1 MAKITSESAFEE
13 HIEDVLLNTH
23 GFISAKQEDYD
34 KTLCLRPDTVIS
46 FIRATQTKKWD
57 DYCKLIGDLDQARR
71 NLLKRIKEVVDKE
84 GTLHVLRKGFEVIGA
99 GHFDLCYFEPT
110 NPVAEESR
118 RLYKENL
125 LHLQRQV
132 KFSEADEKS
141 LDMGIFLN
149 GLPIFTIELKNQISG
164 QNVGHAMKQY
174 KDTRDPREPLFRFK
188 RCLAHFAVDNDLVY
202 VTTELAGSK
211 THFLPFNQGA
221 DGGAGNP
228 PCKVGYATSYL
239 WMEVWQKPRIL
250 DLIQRFIRVVDVLDD
265 KGKKTDKQR
274 QIFPRFH
281 QLTCVRELGADAQK
295 HGAGRRYLNQH
306 SAGSGKTNCI
316 AWLANSLATLHSSD
330 GKPVFSSVIV
340 ISDRRVIDRQ
350 LQRTLTQVIETKG
363 MLVNIAADDG
373 MTSKDLKAALEDGKR
388 IIVTTL
394 QKFGVIMDSMG
405 ELPGERFAVI
415 VDEAHS
421 SQAGQSAKAVQRVL
435 SYSSENEKKEEE
447 EKTVEDRI
455 LEELKHRGPQKNV
468 SHFAF
473 TATPKPETLQQ
484 FGTKH
489 ADGTYKPFSLYTM
502 RQAIE
507 EGFILDVLKNYA
519 TYDQYW
525 ALLKKVKDDP
535 EFDEVKAKSLLKQFV
550 SRHERTIAKKVA
562 IIVEHFL
569 ATVSD
574 KLAGNAKAMIV
585 TSSRLHAVRYRI
597 AVDAHLKS
605 INSPFKALVAFTDVV
620 KDSKDGKEYTEA
632 NMNGFP
638 EAATAD
644 RFESDDC
651 RFLIVASK
659 FQTGFDQPKL
669 IAMYVDKKL
678 GGVACVQTLSRLNR
692 TTAGKEETF
701 VLDFENS
708 AEDIEEGFQPFYDRV
723 TLSKETDPNQLY
735 NIRTDLEKFGIH
747 EAKDVE
753 AFAKLWFDKSKTDKQ
768 KLLLPLLHA
777 AVDPVARKW
786 LAEAEE
792 EQVDYKSK
800 ARDFVKLYSF
810 MSSLVSIN
818 DTGLEKLFV
827 FLRFLISKLPA
838 QKGELPTA
846 VLGMVDMEK
855 LAVRKNE
862 KKDIGLKRGETK
874 VDPLNYGGG
883 AELSEEER
891 QALSKIIDDLNT
903 RFNTSFTEDEI
914 MVIKQLEKKIGEDEA
929 LRQQLKN
936 GSRDAVE
943 ATFQQVA
950 KDAFQDVMNDNFKF
964 YKTVNDDEEMSKEFF
979 ARLFEWYVDGQ
990 KKSQAKKK

>member
-1 MAKITSESAFEE
+1 MAKITTEFAFEE
-13 HIEDVLLNTH
+13 HIEDILLNTH
-23 GFISAKQEDYD
+23 GYFSAKQEDYD
-34 KTLCLRPDTVIS
+34 KALCLRPETVIS

-71 NLLKRIKEVVDKE
+71 NVLKRIKEVVDRY
-84 GTLHVLRKGFEVIGA
+84 GTLHVLRKGVDDTTF

-118 RLYKENL
+118 RLYQENL
-125 LHLQRQV
+125 LHLQRQL

-141 LDMGIFLN
+141 LDMAIFLN
-149 GLPIFTIELKNQISG
+149 GLPIFTIEIKNQISG
-164 QNVGHAMKQY
+164 QNIGHALKQY
-174 KDTRDPREPLFRFK
+174 KGTRDPKEPLFRFK

-202 VTTELAGSK
+202 VTTELAGAK
-211 THFLPFNQGA
+211 TQFLPFNQGH

-281 QLTCVRELGADAQK
+281 QLTCVRELGADARK

-316 AWLANSLATLHSSD
+316 AWLANSLATLHTPD

-350 LQRTLTQVIETKG
+350 LQRTLKQVIETPG
-363 MLVNIAADDG
+363 MLVNIAADNG
-373 MTSKDLKAALEDGKR
+373 MTSKDLKTALEDGKR

-421 SQAGQSAKAVQRVL
+421 SQAGQSAKAVQKVL
-435 SYSSENEKKEEE
+435 SYSFDDEQKDEE

-489 ADGTYKPFSLYTM
+489 ADGSYKPFSLYTM

-535 EFDEVKAKSLLKQFV
+535 EFDQVKAKSLLKQFV

-562 IIVEHFL
+562 IIVDHFQ
-569 ATVSD
+569 ASVSD
-574 KLAGNAKAMIV
+574 KLGGKAKAMIV
-585 TSSRLHAVRYRI
+585 TSSRLHAVRYRLAI
-597 AVDAHLKS
+597 DARLKS
-605 INSPFKALVAFTDVV
+605 LGSPFKALVAFTDVV
-620 KDSKDGKEYTEA
+620 KDAKDGKEYTEA
-632 NMNGFP
+632 KMNGFP
-638 EAATAD
+638 ETATAD
-644 RFESDDC
+644 RFEGDDY

-669 IAMYVDKKL
+669 VAMYVDKKL

-692 TTAGKEETF
+692 TMAGKTETF
-701 VLDFENS
+701 VLDFENT
-708 AEDIEEGFQPFYDRV
+708 AEDIEKGFQPFYDRV
-723 TLSKETDPNQLY
+723 TLSRETDPNQLY
-735 NIRTDLEKFGIH
+735 NIRTDLDKFGIH
-747 EAKDVE
+747 QAVDVE
-753 AFAKLWFDKSKTDKQ
+753 AFAKQWFADKPK
-768 KLLLPLLHA
+768 LPLLHA
-777 AVDPVARKW
+777 TVDPVVEKW
-786 LAEAEE
+786 KAADEE

-800 ARDFVKLYSF
+800 ARDFVKLYAFISH
-810 MSSLVSIN
+810 LVPLR
-818 DTGLEKLFV
+818 DTGLEKLTV
-827 FLRFLISKLPA
+827 FLRFLLPKLPA
-838 QKGELPTA
+838 KKGELPLE

-855 LAVRKNE
+855 LAVRKND
-862 KKDIGLKRGETK
+862 KKDIALKRGETQ

-883 AELSEEER
+883 ATLTEEER
-891 QALSKIIDDLNT
+891 EALSQIIEDLNT

-929 LRQQLKN
+929 LQQQLKN
-936 GSRDAVE
+936 GSRHAVE

-950 KDAFQDVMNDNFKF
+950 KDAFEDLVNDNFKF
-964 YKTVNDDEEMSKEFF
+964 YKKVSEDDEVSTEFF
-979 ARLFEWYVDGQ
+979 ARLFEWYVEGRS
-990 KKSQAKKK
+990 KSHAKMERR

>member
-1 MAKITSESAFEE
+1 MPRITTEAAFEE
-13 HIEDVLLNTH
+13 HIEEVLLNQH
-23 GFISAKQEDYD
+23 GFFSAKQEDYD
-34 KTLCLRPDTVIS
+34 KALCLRPETVIS
-46 FIRATQTKKWD
+46 FIRATQTKKWA
-57 DYCKLIGDLDQARR
+57 DYCELIGDKAQATR
-71 NLLKRIKEVVDKE
+71 NLLKRIKDVVDKE
-84 GTLHVLRKGFEVIGA
+84 GTLHTLRKGFDIHGG

-118 RLYKENL
+118 RLYQENL
-125 LHLQRQV
+125 LHLQRQL
-132 KFSEADEKS
+132 KFSEQDEKS
-141 LDMGIFLN
+141 LDLGIFLN
-149 GLPIFTIELKNQISG
+149 GLPIFTIEVKNQISG
-164 QNVGHAMKQY
+164 QNVIHAMKQY
-174 KDTRDPREPLFRFK
+174 KDTRNPKEPLFRFK

-202 VTTELAGSK
+202 VTTELAGAK
-211 THFLPFNQGA
+211 TQFLPFNQGA

-239 WMEVWQKPRIL
+239 WQEIWQKPRIL

-295 HGAGRRYLNQH
+295 QGAGRRYLNQH

-316 AWLANSLATLHSSD
+316 AWLANSLATLHTPD
-330 GKPVFSSVIV
+330 GKPVFSSVVV

-350 LQRTLTQVIETKG
+350 LQRTLKQVIETPG

-373 MTSKDLKAALEDGKR
+373 MTSKDLKRALEDGKR

-421 SQAGQSAKAVQRVL
+421 SQAGQSARAVQKVL
-435 SYSSENEKKEEE
+435 SYSSEDEQKDEEE
-447 EKTVEDRI
+447 QTVEDRI

-468 SHFAF
+468 SYFAF

-484 FGTKH
+484 FGSKQP
-489 ADGTYKPFSLYTM
+489 DGSYRPFSLYTM

-535 EFDEVKAKSLLKQFV
+535 EFDGAKAKTLLKQFV

-562 IIVEHFL
+562 IIVQHFQ
-569 ATVSD
+569 ASVSN
-574 KLAGNAKAMIV
+574 KLGGKAKAMIV
-585 TSSRLHAVRYRI
+585 TSSRLHAVRYRL
-597 AVDAHLKS
+597 AVDAYLKS
-605 INSPFKALVAFTDVV
+605 IGSPFKALVAFTDTV
-620 KDSKDGKEYTEA
+620 KDAKDGKEYTEA
-632 NMNGFP
+632 KMNEFP

-644 RFESDDC
+644 RFEADEY

-669 IAMYVDKKL
+669 VAMYVDKKL
-678 GGVACVQTLSRLNR
+678 SGVACVQTLSRLNR
-692 TTAGKEETF
+692 TMAGKAETF

-708 AEDIEEGFQPFYDRV
+708 AEEIEKGFQPFYDRV
-723 TLSKETDPNQLY
+723 TLSKEIDPDQLY
-735 NIRTDLEKFGIH
+735 NIRTDLDKFGIH
-747 EAKDVE
+747 ETAEVE
-753 AFAKLWFDKSKTDKQ
+753 TFAELWFVDKPK
-768 KLLLPLLHA
+768 LPLLHA
-777 AVDPVARKW
+777 AVDPVAKKW

-792 EQVDYKSK
+792 EQVDYKSR
-800 ARDFVKLYSF
+800 ARDFVKLYAFISQ
-810 MSSLVSIN
+810 LVPCR
-818 DTGLEKLFV
+818 DTGLAKLYV
-827 FLRFLISKLPA
+827 FLRFLLPKLSA
-838 QKGELPTA
+838 KKGELPLE

-855 LAVRKNE
+855 LAVRKNA

-883 AELSEEER
+883 ANLTEEDR
-891 QALSKIIDDLNT
+891 QALSKIIEDLNS

-914 MVIKQLEKKIGEDEA
+914 MVIKQLEKKIGDDEA
-929 LRQQLKN
+929 LQQQLKN
-936 GSRDAVE
+936 GSRHAVE

-950 KDAFQDVMNDNFKF
+950 KDAFEDLVNDNFKF
-964 YKTVNDDEEMSKEFF
+964 YKKVSEDEEVSKEFF
-979 ARLFEWYVDGQ
+979 ARLFEWYVEGRS
-990 KKSQAKKK
+990 KSPAKRR

>member
-1 MAKITSESAFEE
+1 MPKITSEYAFEE
-13 HIEDVLLNTH
+13 HIEDVLINAH
-23 GFISAKQEDYD
+23 GFISAQQADYD
-34 KTLCLRPDTVIS
+34 KALCLRPETVIS
-46 FIRATQTKKWD
+46 FIRATQTKKWA
-57 DYCKLIGDLDQARR
+57 DYCELIGDKAQAAR

-84 GTLHVLRKGFEVIGA
+84 GTLHALRKGFDIIGS

-118 RLYKENL
+118 RLYQENL
-125 LHLQRQV
+125 LHIQRQL

-164 QNVGHAMKQY
+164 QNVEHAKKQY
-174 KDTRDPREPLFRFK
+174 KDTRDPKEPLFRFK

-211 THFLPFNQGA
+211 THFLPFNQGT

-228 PCKVGYATSYL
+228 PCKIGYATSYL

-281 QLTCVRELGADAQK
+281 QLTCVRELGADAQR

-316 AWLANSLATLHSSD
+316 AWLANSLATLHTPD

-373 MTSKDLKAALEDGKR
+373 MTSKDLKSALEDGKR

-435 SYSSENEKKEEE
+435 SYSSEDEQKDEE

-507 EGFILDVLKNYA
+507 EGFILDVLRNYA

-525 ALLKKVKDDP
+525 ALLKKVEDDP

-562 IIVEHFL
+562 IIVEHFQ
-569 ATVSD
+569 ASVSARLGG
-574 KLAGNAKAMIV
+574 KAKAMIV
-585 TSSRLHAVRYRI
+585 TSSRLHAVRYRL
-597 AVDAHLKS
+597 ALDAHLKS
-605 INSPFKALVAFTDVV
+605 VGSPFKALVAFTDTV

-632 NMNGFP
+632 KMNGFP

-644 RFESDDC
+644 RFEADEN

-669 IAMYVDKKL
+669 VAMYVDKKL
-678 GGVACVQTLSRLNR
+678 RGVACVQTLSRLNR
-692 TTAGKEETF
+692 TTMGKEETF

-708 AEDIEEGFQPFYDRV
+708 AEDIEKGFQPFYDRV

-747 EAKDVE
+747 EAPDVE
-753 AFAKLWFDKSKTDKQ
+753 AFAKQWFANKPK
-768 KLLLPLLHA
+768 LPLLHA
-777 AVDPVARKW
+777 AADPIAARW
-786 LAEAEE
+786 LAESEDA
-792 EQVDYKSK
+792 QVDYKSK

-810 MSSLVSIN
+810 MSSLVPLR

-827 FLRFLISKLPA
+827 FLRFLLPKLPA
-838 QKGELPTA
+838 RKGELPLE

-855 LAVRKNE
+855 LALRKNE
-862 KKDIGLKRGETK
+862 KTDISLKRGETV
-874 VDPLNYGGG
+874 VDPLNYGAG

-891 QALSKIIDDLNT
+891 QALSKIIVDLNA

-914 MVIKQLEKKIGEDEA
+914 MVIKQLEKKIGEDES

-936 GSRDAVE
+936 GSRHAVE

-950 KDAFQDVMNDNFKF
+950 KDAFQELVNDNFKF
-964 YKTVNDDEEMSKEFF
+964 YKKVSDDKEVSKEFF
-979 ARLFEWYVDGQ
+979 TRLFEWYLSSRSGSLAI
-990 KKSQAKKK
+990 KNNK

>member
-1 MAKITSESAFEE
+1 MAKITSEAAFEE

-34 KTLCLRPDTVIS
+34 KTLCLRPETVIS

-57 DYCKLIGDLDQARR
+57 DYCNLIGDLDQARR

-174 KDTRDPREPLFRFK
+174 KDTRDPKEPLFRFK

-202 VTTELAGSK
+202 VTTELAGAK

-447 EKTVEDRI
+447 EKTIEDRI

-753 AFAKLWFDKSKTDKQ
+753 AFANLWFDKSKTDKQ
-768 KLLLPLLHA
+768 KLPLLHA
-777 AVDPVARKW
+777 AVDPVVRKW

-964 YKTVNDDEEMSKEFF
+964 YKTVNDNEEMSKEFF

>member
-1 MAKITSESAFEE
+1 MAKITSEFAFEE
-13 HIEDVLLNTH
+13 HIEDVLLNQH
-23 GFISAKQEDYD
+23 GFFSARQEDYD
-34 KTLCLRPDTVIS
+34 KALCLRPETVIS
-46 FIRATQTKKWD
+46 YIRATQTKKWAA
-57 DYCKLIGDLDQARR
+57 YCELIGDLDQAKR

-84 GTLHVLRKGFEVIGA
+84 GTLHALRKGFDIMGS
-99 GHFDLCYFEPT
+99 GHFDLCFFEPT

-118 RLYKENL
+118 RLYQENL
-125 LHLQRQV
+125 LHLQRQL
-132 KFSEADEKS
+132 KFSEKDEKS
-141 LDMGIFLN
+141 LDMAIFLN
-149 GLPIFTIELKNQISG
+149 GLPIFTLELKNQISG
-164 QNVGHAMKQY
+164 QNVIHALKQY
-174 KDTRDPREPLFRFK
+174 KETRDPKEPLFRFK
-188 RCLAHFAVDNDLVY
+188 RCLAHFAVDNDLAY
-202 VTTELAGSK
+202 VATELAGAK
-211 THFLPFNQGA
+211 TQFLPFNQGA

-239 WMEVWQKPRIL
+239 WQEVWQKPRIL

-265 KGKKTDKQR
+265 KGKKTDRQR

-281 QLTCVRELGADAQK
+281 QLTCVRELGADAKK

-316 AWLANSLATLHSSD
+316 AWLANSLATLHAPD

-350 LQRTLTQVIETKG
+350 LQRTLKQVIETPG
-363 MLVNIAADDG
+363 MLVNIASDDG
-373 MTSKDLKAALEDGKR
+373 MTSRDLKRALEDGKR

-421 SQAGQSAKAVQRVL
+421 SQAGQSAKAVQKVL
-435 SYSSENEKKEEE
+435 AYSSEDEKKDEE

-455 LEELKHRGPQKNV
+455 LEELKTRGPQKNV

-484 FGTKH
+484 FGTKQK
-489 ADGTYKPFSLYTM
+489 DGTYKPFSLYTM

-535 EFDEVKAKSLLKQFV
+535 LCDEAKTKTLLKRFV
-550 SRHERTIAKKVA
+550 SGHERTIAKKVA
-562 IIVEHFL
+562 ILVEHFR
-569 ATVSD
+569 ASVGD
-574 KLAGNAKAMIV
+574 KLGGKAKAMIV
-585 TSSRLHAVRYRI
+585 TSSRLHAVRYRL
-597 AVDAHLKS
+597 AVDAYLKS
-605 INSPFKALVAFTDVV
+605 IGSPYKALVAFTDVV
-620 KDSKDGKEYTEA
+620 KDAKDGKEYTEA
-632 NMNGFP
+632 KMNGFP

-644 RFESDDC
+644 RFEADEY
-651 RFLIVASK
+651 RFLIVANK

-669 IAMYVDKKL
+669 VAMYVDKKL
-678 GGVACVQTLSRLNR
+678 SGVACVQTLSRLNR
-692 TTAGKEETF
+692 TIAGKDETF
-701 VLDFENS
+701 VLDFENG
-708 AEDIEEGFQPFYDRV
+708 AEDIEKAFQPFYDRV

-735 NIRTDLEKFGIH
+735 NIRTDLDKFGIH
-747 EAKDVE
+747 AAADVE
-753 AFAKLWFDKSKTDKQ
+753 AFSALWFAAKPK
-768 KLLLPLLHA
+768 LPLLHA
-777 AVDPVARKW
+777 AVDPVAAKW
-786 LAEAEE
+786 KAEDED

-800 ARDFVKLYSF
+800 ARDFVKLYAFLSH
-810 MSSLVSIN
+810 LVGMR

-827 FLRFLISKLPA
+827 FLRFLLPKLLA
-838 QKGELPTA
+838 KKGGLPLE

-855 LAVRKNE
+855 LAVRKND

-883 AELSEEER
+883 ATLTEEER
-891 QALSKIIDDLNT
+891 EALSKIIEDLNS
-903 RFNTSFTEDEI
+903 RFNTAFTEDEV

-929 LRQQLKN
+929 LQQQLKN
-936 GSRDAVE
+936 GSRHAVA

-950 KDAFQDVMNDNFKF
+950 KDAFEDLINENYKF
-964 YKTVNDDEEMSKEFF
+964 YKKVSDDDEVSKEFF
-979 ARLFEWYVDGQ
+979 ARLFEWYVEGRS
-990 KKSQAKKK
+990 KSAPKKKPSA

>member
-1 MAKITSESAFEE
+1 MAKIATEFAFEE
-13 HIEDVLLNTH
+13 HIEEVLLKSH
-23 GFISAKQEDYD
+23 GFFRAQQADYD
-34 KTLCLRPDTVIS
+34 KALCLRPETVIS

-71 NLLKRIKEVVDKE
+71 NVLKRIKEVVDKE
-84 GTLHVLRKGFEVIGA
+84 GTLHVLRKGVDDTTF

-118 RLYKENL
+118 RLYQENL
-125 LHLQRQV
+125 LHVQRQL

-164 QNVGHAMKQY
+164 QNISHAMKQY
-174 KDTRDPREPLFRFK
+174 KDTRDPKEPLFRFK

-202 VTTELAGSK
+202 VTTELAGAK
-211 THFLPFNQGA
+211 TLFLPFNQGA

-239 WMEVWQKPRIL
+239 WKDVWQKPRIL

-281 QLTCVRELGADAQK
+281 QLSCVRELCADARK
-295 HGAGRRYLNQH
+295 NGAGKRYLNQH

-316 AWLANSLATLHSSD
+316 AWLANSLATLHTPD

-350 LQRTLTQVIETKG
+350 LQRTLKQVIETPG

-373 MTSKDLKAALEDGKR
+373 MTSKDLKTALEDNKR

-394 QKFGVIMDSMG
+394 QKFGVIMDGMG

-421 SQAGQSAKAVQRVL
+421 SQAGQSARAVQKVL
-435 SYSSENEKKEEE
+435 SYSSEDEQKDEE

-507 EGFILDVLKNYA
+507 ENFILDVLKNYT

-535 EFDEVKAKSLLKQFV
+535 EFDGAKAKSLLKQFV

-562 IIVEHFL
+562 IIVDHFQ
-569 ATVSD
+569 ASVSD
-574 KLAGNAKAMIV
+574 KLGGKAKAMIV
-585 TSSRLHAVRYRI
+585 TSSRLHAVRYRLAI
-597 AVDAHLKS
+597 DARLKS
-605 INSPFKALVAFTDVV
+605 IGSPFKALVAFTDVV

-632 NMNGFP
+632 KMNGFP
-638 EAATAD
+638 ETATAD
-644 RFESDDC
+644 RFEGDDY

-669 IAMYVDKKL
+669 VAMYVDKKL

-692 TTAGKEETF
+692 TTAGKTETF
-701 VLDFENS
+701 VLDFENT
-708 AEDIEEGFQPFYDRV
+708 AEEIEKGFQPFYDRV

-735 NIRTDLEKFGIH
+735 NIRTDLDKFGIH
-747 EAKDVE
+747 EATDVE
-753 AFAKLWFDKSKTDKQ
+753 AFAKLWFADKPK
-768 KLLLPLLHA
+768 LPLLHA
-777 AVDPVARKW
+777 AIDPVAEKW
-786 LAEAEE
+786 KKEAEE
-792 EQVDYKSK
+792 DQVDYKSK
-800 ARDFVKLYSF
+800 ARDFVKLYAFISN
-810 MSSLVSIN
+810 LVPLR
-818 DTGLEKLFV
+818 DTGLEKLAV
-827 FLRFLISKLPA
+827 FLRFLLPKLPA
-838 QKGELPTA
+838 KKGELPLA

-855 LAVRKNE
+855 LAVRKHD
-862 KKDIGLKRGETK
+862 KKDIGLKRGEAK
-874 VDPLNYGGG
+874 FEPLNYGGG
-883 AELSEEER
+883 AALTEEER
-891 QALSKIIDDLNT
+891 EALSKIIEDLNT

-929 LRQQLKN
+929 LQQQLKN
-936 GSRDAVE
+936 GSRHAVE

-950 KDAFQDVMNDNFKF
+950 KDAFEDLVNDNFKF
-964 YKTVNDDEEMSKEFF
+964 YKKVSEDDEVSKEFF
-979 ARLFEWYVDGQ
+979 SRLFEWYVQGHA
-990 KKSQAKKK
+990 KSPAKKK

>member
-1 MAKITSESAFEE
+1 MAKITSEYAFEE
-13 HIEDVLLNTH
+13 HIEEVLLKTH
-23 GFISAKQEDYD
+23 GYFPAQQADYD
-34 KTLCLRPDTVIS
+34 KALCLRPETVIS
-46 FIRATQTKKWD
+46 FIRATQTQKWA
-57 DYCKLIGDLDQARR
+57 DYCDLVGDKDEATR

-84 GTLHVLRKGFEVIGA
+84 GTLHALRKGFDIHGA

-110 NPVAEESR
+110 NPVAAEAR
-118 RLYKENL
+118 RLYQENL
-125 LHLQRQV
+125 LHIQRQV
-132 KFSEADEKS
+132 KFSESDEKS

-164 QNVGHAMKQY
+164 QNISHAIKQY
-174 KDTRDPREPLFRFK
+174 KDTRDPKEPLFRFK

-202 VTTELAGSK
+202 VATELAGAK
-211 THFLPFNQGA
+211 TQFLPFNQGN

-239 WMEVWQKPRIL
+239 WREVWQKPRIL

-265 KGKKTDKQR
+265 KGNRTGQHR

-281 QLTCVRELGADAQK
+281 QLGCVRELGADAQQ

-316 AWLANSLATLHSSD
+316 AWLANSLATLHTKA
-330 GKPVFSSVIV
+330 GQPVFSSVIV

-350 LQRTLTQVIETKG
+350 LQRTLSQVIETPG

-373 MTSKDLKAALEDGKR
+373 MTSKDLKRALEDGKR

-405 ELPGERFAVI
+405 DLPGERFAVI

-421 SQAGQSAKAVQRVL
+421 SQAGQSAKAVQKVL
-435 SYSSENEKKEEE
+435 SYASEDEQKDEE
-447 EKTVEDRI
+447 EKTTEDRI
-455 LEELKHRGPQKNV
+455 LEELKTRGPQKNV
-468 SHFAF
+468 SYFAF

-489 ADGTYKPFSLYTM
+489 QDGTFKPFSLYTM

-507 EGFILDVLKNYA
+507 EKFILDVLKNYT

-535 EFDEVKAKSLLKQFV
+535 EFDGAKTKTLLKQFV

-562 IIVEHFL
+562 IIVEHFQ
-569 ATVSD
+569 ASVSD
-574 KLAGNAKAMIV
+574 KLSGKAKAMIV
-585 TSSRLHAVRYRI
+585 TSSRLHAVRYKL
-597 AVDAHLKS
+597 AADACLKKKGS
-605 INSPFKALVAFTDVV
+605 QFKALVAFTDVV

-638 EAATAD
+638 EATTAD
-644 RFESDDC
+644 RFEADEY

-669 IAMYVDKKL
+669 LAMYVDKKL
-678 GGVACVQTLSRLNR
+678 NGVACVQTLSRLNR
-692 TTAGKEETF
+692 TTVGKEETF
-701 VLDFENS
+701 VLDFENA
-708 AEDIEEGFQPFYDRV
+708 AEDIDKGFQPFYDRI

-735 NIRTDLEKFGIH
+735 NIRTELDKFGIH
-747 EAKDVE
+747 TEADLD
-753 AFAKLWFDKSKTDKQ
+753 AFSDQWFAAKSKIEK
-768 KLLLPLLHA
+768 LHA
-777 AVDPVARKW
+777 LTDPVAEKW
-786 LAEAEE
+786 KREGEE

-800 ARDFVKLYSF
+800 ARDFVKLYAF
-810 MSSLVSIN
+810 MSHLVPMR
-818 DTGLEKLFV
+818 DTGLEKLNA
-827 FLRFLISKLPA
+827 FLRFLLPKLPA
-838 QKGELPTA
+838 KKGETPLE

-855 LAVRKNE
+855 LAVRKKD
-862 KKDIGLKRGETK
+862 KKDIGLKRGEEK

-883 AELSEEER
+883 ATLSEEER
-891 QALSKIIDDLNT
+891 EQLSKIIEDLNT
-903 RFNTSFTEDEI
+903 RFNTSFTSDEI
-914 MVIKQLEKKIGEDEA
+914 MVIKQLEKKIKEDES
-929 LRQQLKN
+929 LRQQLNN
-936 GSRDAVE
+936 GSPHAVE

-950 KDAFQDVMNDNFKF
+950 RDAFEDLINDNYKF
-964 YKTVNDDEEMSKEFF
+964 YKKVSEDEEVSKEFF
-979 ARLFEWYVDGQ
+979 SRLFNWYVSGQ
-990 KKSQAKKK
+990 VNKRQQHE

>member
-1 MAKITSESAFEE
+1 MAKVTSEFAFEE
-13 HIEDVLLNTH
+13 HIEAVLLNQH
-23 GFISAKQEDYD
+23 GFFPAQQEDYD
-34 KTLCLRPDTVIS
+34 KKLCLRPDTVIS
-46 FIRATQTKKWD
+46 FIRATQTRKWAS
-57 DYCKLIGDLDQARR
+57 YCALIGDKEQAAR

-84 GTLHVLRKGFEVIGA
+84 GTLHALRKGFDLIGA

-118 RLYKENL
+118 RLYQENL
-125 LHLQRQV
+125 LHVQRQW

-164 QNVGHAMKQY
+164 QNVTHAMKQY
-174 KDTRDPREPLFRFK
+174 ENTRNPKEPLFRFK

-202 VTTELAGSK
+202 VTTELAGAK
-211 THFLPFNQGA
+211 TRFLPFNQGA

-239 WMEVWQKPRIL
+239 WQEIWQKPRIL

-265 KGKKTDKQR
+265 KGKKTDKQQ

-281 QLTCVRELGADAQK
+281 QLTCVRELTADARK
-295 HGAGRRYLNQH
+295 HGAGKRYLNQQ

-316 AWLANSLATLHSSD
+316 AWLANSLATLHSVT
-330 GKPVFSSVIV
+330 GEPVFSSVIV

-350 LQRTLTQVIETKG
+350 LQRTLKQVIETPG

-373 MTSKDLKAALEDGKR
+373 MTSQDLKRALEDGKR

-421 SQAGQSAKAVQRVL
+421 SQAGTAAKAVQKVL
-435 SYSSENEKKEEE
+435 SYASEDEQKEEE

-455 LEELKHRGPQKNV
+455 LEELKARGPQKNV
-468 SHFAF
+468 SYFAF

-484 FGTKH
+484 FGTTQ
-489 ADGTYKPFSLYTM
+489 ADGTFKPFRPSFYSM

-507 EGFILDVLKNYA
+507 EKFILDVLKNYT

-535 EFDEVKAKSLLKQFV
+535 EFDGAKAKLLLKQFV

-562 IIVEHFL
+562 IIVEHFHT
-569 ATVSD
+569 TVAG
-574 KLAGNAKAMIV
+574 KLGGKAKAMIV
-585 TSSRLHAVRYRI
+585 TSSRLHAVRYKL
-597 AVDAHLKS
+597 AVDAALKKLGR
-605 INSPFKALVAFTDVV
+605 PYKALVAFTDVV
-620 KDSKDGKEYTEA
+620 KDAKDGQEYTEA
-632 NMNGFP
+632 KMNGFP

-644 RFESDDC
+644 RFEGDEY

-669 IAMYVDKKL
+669 MAMYVDKKL
-678 GGVACVQTLSRLNR
+678 SGVACVQTLSRLNR

-701 VLDFENS
+701 VLDFENT
-708 AEDIEEGFQPFYDRV
+708 ADDIETGFQPFYDRV
-723 TLSKETDPNQLY
+723 TLSKETDANQLY
-735 NIRTDLEKFGIH
+735 NIRTALEKFAIH
-747 EAKDVE
+747 EAADLE
-753 AFAKLWFDKSKTDKQ
+753 AFANEWFGAKRSVEKLQ
-768 KLLLPLLHA
+768 GI
-777 AVDPVARKW
+777 VNPVAKKW
-786 LAEAEE
+786 QAETEAD
-792 EQVDYKSK
+792 QVDYKSK

-810 MSSLVSIN
+810 ISYLVPLR
-818 DTGLEKLFV
+818 DAGLEKLFV
-827 FLRFLISKLPA
+827 FLRFLLPL
-838 QKGELPTA
+838 LPTKDGKTPLE
-846 VLGMVDMEK
+846 VLAMVDMEK
-855 LAVRKNE
+855 LAVRK
-862 KKDIGLKRGETK
+862 KDQKDIGLKRGETK

-883 AELSEEER
+883 AELTPEDRE
-891 QALSKIIDDLNT
+891 ALSKIIEDLNT

-914 MVIKQLEKKIGEDEA
+914 MVIKQLEKKISEDEA
-929 LRQQLKN
+929 LQQQLKN
-936 GSRDAVE
+936 GAKHAVE
-943 ATFQQVA
+943 ATFRQVA
-950 KDAFQDVMNDNFKF
+950 EDAFEDLVNDNFKF
-964 YKTVNDDEEMSKEFF
+964 YKKVSDDPEVSKEFF
-979 ARLFEWYVDGQ
+979 ARLFDWYLDGR
-990 KKSQAKKK
+990 KKTSPRK

>member
-1 MAKITSESAFEE
+1 MAKITSEAAFEE

-99 GHFDLCYFEPT
+99 GRFDLCYFEPT

-174 KDTRDPREPLFRFK
+174 KDTRDPKEPLFRFK

-202 VTTELAGSK
+202 VTTELAGAK

-239 WMEVWQKPRIL
+239 WTEVWQKPRIL
-250 DLIQRFIRVVDVLDD
+250 DLIQRFIRVVDVLD
-265 KGKKTDKQR
+265 GNGNRTGQQR

-394 QKFGVIMDSMG
+394 QKFGVIMNSMG

-421 SQAGQSAKAVQRVL
+421 SQAGQSARAVQKVL
-435 SYSSENEKKEEE
+435 SYSSEDEKKEEE
-447 EKTVEDRI
+447 EKTIEDRI

-792 EQVDYKSK
+792 ERVDYKSK

-846 VLGMVDMEK
+846 VLDMVDMEK
-855 LAVRKNE
+855 LAVRKND
-862 KKDIGLKRGETK
+862 KTDIGLKRGETK

>member
-1 MAKITSESAFEE
+1 MAKITSEAAFEE

-99 GHFDLCYFEPT
+99 GRFDLCYFEPT
-110 NPVAEESR
+110 NPVADESR

-202 VTTELAGSK
+202 VTTELAGAK

-228 PCKVGYATSYL
+228 PCKIGYATSYL
-239 WMEVWQKPRIL
+239 WTEVLQKPRIL

-350 LQRTLTQVIETKG
+350 LQRTLKQVIETPG
-363 MLVNIAADDG
+363 MLVNIAADEG
-373 MTSKDLKAALEDGKR
+373 MTSKDLKTALEDGKR

-394 QKFGVIMDSMG
+394 QKFGVIMKSMG

-421 SQAGQSAKAVQRVL
+421 SQAGQSARAVQKVL
-435 SYSSENEKKEEE
+435 SYSTEDEMKEEDE
-447 EKTVEDRI
+447 ETTVEDQI
-455 LEELKHRGPQKNV
+455 LAELKHRGPQKNV

-473 TATPKPETLQQ
+473 TATPKSETLQQ
-484 FGTKH
+484 FGSRQP
-489 ADGTYKPFSLYTM
+489 DGTYKPFSLYTM

-525 ALLKKVKDDP
+525 ALLKKVTSDP

-562 IIVEHFL
+562 IIVEHFQ
-569 ATVSD
+569 ASVSG
-574 KLAGNAKAMIV
+574 KLGGKAKAMIV
-585 TSSRLHAVRYRI
+585 TSSRLHAVRYRL
-597 AVDAHLKS
+597 AVDAHLKT
-605 INSPFKALVAFTDVV
+605 IGSPYKALVAFTDVV
-620 KDSKDGKEYTEA
+620 KDSKDDKEYTEA
-632 NMNGFP
+632 SMNGFS
-638 EAATAD
+638 EAVTAD
-644 RFESDDC
+644 RFEADEY

-669 IAMYVDKKL
+669 VAMYVDKKL

-692 TTAGKEETF
+692 TTPGKGETF

-708 AEDIEEGFQPFYDRV
+708 AEDIENGFQPFYDRI
-723 TLSKETDPNQLY
+723 TLSQETDPNQLY
-735 NIRTDLEKFGIH
+735 NIRTDLDKFGIH
-747 EAKDVE
+747 ETKDVD
-753 AFAKLWFDKSKTDKQ
+753 AFANLWFDKSKTDKL
-768 KLLLPLLHA
+768 KLPLLHA
-777 AVDPVARKW
+777 AVDPVSEKW
-786 LAEAEE
+786 KKEGEE

-827 FLRFLISKLPA
+827 FLRFLIAKLPA
-838 QKGELPTA
+838 ERGELPTA

-855 LAVRKNE
+855 LAVRK
-862 KKDIGLKRGETK
+862 KDTRDIGLIRGETQ

-883 AELSEEER
+883 AALSVEER
-891 QALSKIIDDLNT
+891 QALSKIIEDLNT
-903 RFNTSFTEDEI
+903 RFNTTFTEDEI
-914 MVIKQLEKKIGEDEA
+914 MVIKQLEKKIGEDES

-936 GSRDAVE
+936 GSRHAVE

-950 KDAFQDVMNDNFKF
+950 KDAFQDVMNENFKF
-964 YKTVNDDEEMSKEFF
+964 YKKVNDDEEVSREFF
-979 ARLFEWYVDGQ
+979 ARLFEWYVDGRN
-990 KKSQAKKK
+990 KSQAKKK

>member
-1 MAKITSESAFEE
+1 MAKITSEFAFEE
-13 HIEDVLLNTH
+13 HIEDVLVNTH
-23 GFISAKQEDYD
+23 GYFSAKQEDYD
-34 KTLCLRPDTVIS
+34 KALCLRPETVIS
-46 FIRATQTKKWD
+46 FIRATQTKKWA
-57 DYCKLIGDLDQARR
+57 DYCELIGDLEQAKR

-84 GTLHVLRKGFEVIGA
+84 GTLHALRKGFDIHGG

-118 RLYKENL
+118 RLYQENL
-125 LHLQRQV
+125 LHLQRQL

-164 QNVGHAMKQY
+164 QNIDHALKQY
-174 KDTRDPREPLFRFK
+174 KGTRDPKEPLFRFK

-202 VTTELAGSK
+202 VTTELAGAK
-211 THFLPFNQGA
+211 TQFLPFNQGH

-239 WMEVWQKPRIL
+239 WQEVWQKPRIL

-265 KGKKTDKQR
+265 KGKKTDKQW
-274 QIFPRFH
+274 QMFPRFH
-281 QLTCVRELGADAQK
+281 QLTCVRELGADARE

-316 AWLANSLATLHSSD
+316 AWLANSLATLHTPE

-350 LQRTLTQVIETKG
+350 LQRTLKQVIETPG

-373 MTSKDLKAALEDGKR
+373 MTSKDLKTALEDGKR

-421 SQAGQSAKAVQRVL
+421 SQAGQSAKAVQKVL
-435 SYSSENEKKEEE
+435 SYSSEDEQKDEE

-484 FGTKH
+484 FGTRH
-489 ADGTYKPFSLYTM
+489 VDGTYKPFSLYTM

-507 EGFILDVLKNYA
+507 EGFIHDVLKNYA

-562 IIVEHFL
+562 IIVDHFQ
-569 ATVSD
+569 ASVID
-574 KLAGNAKAMIV
+574 KLGGKAKAMIV
-585 TSSRLHAVRYRI
+585 TSSRLHAVRYRLAI
-597 AVDAHLKS
+597 DARLKA
-605 INSPFKALVAFTDVV
+605 IGSPYKALVAFTDVV
-620 KDSKDGKEYTEA
+620 KDAKDGKEYTEA
-632 NMNGFP
+632 KMNGFP

-644 RFESDDC
+644 RFEGDDY

-669 IAMYVDKKL
+669 VAMYVDKKL
-678 GGVACVQTLSRLNR
+678 AGVACVQTLSRLNR
-692 TTAGKEETF
+692 TMAGKTETF
-701 VLDFENS
+701 VLDFENT
-708 AEDIEEGFQPFYDRV
+708 ADDIEKGFQPFYDRV

-735 NIRTDLEKFGIH
+735 NIRTDLDKFGIH
-747 EAKDVE
+747 AAADVE
-753 AFAKLWFDKSKTDKQ
+753 AFAKLWFADKPK
-768 KLLLPLLHA
+768 LPLLHA
-777 AVDPVARKW
+777 AVDPVALKW
-786 LAEAEE
+786 KAADEE

-800 ARDFVKLYSF
+800 ARDFVKLYAFISH
-810 MSSLVSIN
+810 LVPLR
-818 DTGLEKLFV
+818 DTGLEKLAV
-827 FLRFLISKLPA
+827 FLRFLLPKLPA
-838 QKGELPTA
+838 KKGELPLE

-855 LAVRKNE
+855 LAVRKND
-862 KKDIGLKRGETK
+862 KKDIALKRGETQ
-874 VDPLNYGGG
+874 VDPLNYGAG
-883 AELSEEER
+883 ATLTPEDR
-891 QALSKIIDDLNT
+891 QALSQIIEDLNT

-929 LRQQLKN
+929 LQQQLKN
-936 GSRDAVE
+936 GSPHAIQ

-950 KDAFQDVMNDNFKF
+950 KDAFEDLVNDNFKF
-964 YKTVNDDEEMSKEFF
+964 YKKVSEDDEVSKEFF
-979 ARLFEWYVDGQ
+979 ARLFEWYVEGR
-990 KKSQAKKK
+990 STSSTAKKT

>member
-1 MAKITSESAFEE
+1 MAKITSEFAFEE

-23 GFISAKQEDYD
+23 GFISAKQGDYD
-34 KTLCLRPDTVIS
+34 KALCLRPETVIS
-46 FIRATQTKKWD
+46 FIRATQTKKWA
-57 DYCKLIGDLDQARR
+57 DYCELIGDKDQAAR
-71 NLLKRIKEVVDKE
+71 NILKRIKEVVDKE
-84 GTLHVLRKGFEVIGA
+84 GTLHALRKGFDIIGS

-164 QNVGHAMKQY
+164 QNIAHAMKQY
-174 KDTRDPREPLFRFK
+174 KDTRDPKEPLFRFK

-202 VTTELAGSK
+202 VATELAGAK
-211 THFLPFNQGA
+211 TQFLPFNQGS

-228 PCKVGYATSYL
+228 PCKVGYASSYL
-239 WMEVWQKPRIL
+239 WQEVWQKARIL
-250 DLIQRFIRVVDVLDD
+250 DLIQRFIRVIDVLDD

-316 AWLANSLATLHSSD
+316 AWLANSLATLHTKD

-363 MLVNIAADDG
+363 MLVNIASDDG
-373 MTSKDLKAALEDGKR
+373 MTSKDLKTALEDGKR

-421 SQAGQSAKAVQRVL
+421 SQAGDSAKAVQKVL
-435 SYSSENEKKEEE
+435 SYASEDEKKDEE

-507 EGFILDVLKNYA
+507 EGFILDVLKNYT

-535 EFDEVKAKSLLKQFV
+535 EFEGSKAKSLLKQFV

-562 IIVEHFL
+562 IMLEHFQASVCDEL
-569 ATVSD
+569 GG
-574 KLAGNAKAMIV
+574 KAKAMIV
-585 TSSRLHAVRYRI
+585 TSSRLHAVRYRL
-597 AVDAHLKS
+597 AVDAHLKK
-605 INSPFKALVAFTDVV
+605 IGSPFKALVAFTDVV
-620 KDSKDGKEYTEA
+620 KDSKDGKEYSEA
-632 NMNGFP
+632 KMNGFP
-638 EAATAD
+638 ETATAD
-644 RFESDDC
+644 RFEGDEY

-669 IAMYVDKKL
+669 VAMYVDKKL
-678 GGVACVQTLSRLNR
+678 SGVACVQTLSRLNR
-692 TTAGKEETF
+692 TMAGKEETF
-701 VLDFENS
+701 VLDFENT
-708 AEDIEEGFQPFYDRV
+708 AEDIEKGFQPFYDRV

-735 NIRTDLEKFGIH
+735 NIRIDLDKFGIH
-747 EAKDVE
+747 EAADVD
-753 AFAKLWFDKSKTDKQ
+753 AFANQWFAEKPK
-768 KLLLPLLHA
+768 LPLLQGVA
-777 AVDPVARKW
+777 NPVAKKW

-810 MSSLVSIN
+810 ISHLFPLR
-818 DTGLEKLFV
+818 DAGLEKLFV
-827 FLRFLISKLPA
+827 FLRFLLPLLPA
-838 QKGELPTA
+838 KKGENPLE
-846 VLGMVDMEK
+846 VQRMVDMEK
-855 LAVRKNE
+855 LAVRKKGE
-862 KKDIGLKRGETK
+862 KDIGLKRGETK

-883 AELSEEER
+883 ATVTEEER
-891 QALSKIIDDLNT
+891 EVLSKIIEDLNT
-903 RFNTSFTEDEI
+903 RFKTSFTEDEI

-936 GSRDAVE
+936 GSRHAVE

-950 KDAFQDVMNDNFKF
+950 KDAFEDLVNDNYKF
-964 YKTVNDDEEMSKEFF
+964 YKKVSEDDEVSKEFF
-979 ARLFEWYVDGQ
+979 ARLFDWYVDGR
-990 KKSQAKKK
+990 KKK